1 MIFESRISSET
12 DRQKRLFDQKISK
25 KRQVNRMDSCD
36 SHGRSTSIGREPE
49 NMQEE
54 ITEPAEMEKA
64 AEKMAE
70 EHEARLPEG
79 QA

>member
-1 MIFESRISSET
+1 MIFESCISSET

-49 NMQEE
+49 NMQDDGH
-54 ITEPAEMEKA
+54 PSV
-64 AEKMAE
+64 
-70 EHEARLPEG
+70 LL
-79 QA
+79 

>member
-25 KRQVNRMDSCD
+25 KRQVNRMDSGD

-49 NMQEE
+49 NMQDDGH
-54 ITEPAEMEKA
+54 PSV
-64 AEKMAE
+64 
-70 EHEARLPEG
+70 LL
-79 QA
+79 

>member
-36 SHGRSTSIGREPE
+36 SHGRSTSIGQEPE
-49 NMQEE
+49 NMQDDGH
-54 ITEPAEMEKA
+54 PSV
-64 AEKMAE
+64 
-70 EHEARLPEG
+70 LL
-79 QA
+79 